1 MKKTLLLAA
10 LLIGGLSQLNAQC
23 VIAPSCSMAT
33 IGYCTSPA
41 ENTNLT
47 NGTESVAYSNTI
59 QFSLGTTA
67 GGIATITNA
76 SIVSVTGMP
85 AGFTYSTN
93 PTNGTINGGSNA
105 CLILGGTPGV
115 GSAGTYTLAVLFNVN
130 TSFGPTSQTLNWYL
144 TIDASGATSVKSI
157 ETNSNF
163 FIAPNPASSEL
174 FVSSLNHVGK
184 IQIIDALG
192 KTVISHDANYA
203 NQTIINIATLS
214 KGVYFLQMNDGNK
227 TITKKFIKE

>member
-23 VIAPSCSMAT
+23 VIAPSCSIAA
-33 IGYCTSPA
+33 IGYCTAPA

-47 NGTESVAYSNTI
+47 NGTELIAYSNTI

-85 AGFTYSTN
+85 AGFTYSIN
-93 PTNGTINGGSNA
+93 PSSGTINGGSNA
-105 CLILGGTPGV
+105 CLILGGTPGA
-115 GSAGTYTLAVLFNVN
+115 GSAGTYTIAALFNVN

-144 TIDASGATSVKSI
+144 TIDASGTTSVKSL
-157 ETNSNF
+157 ESVSNL

-174 FVSSLNHVGK
+174 FISSLNHVGK

-192 KTVISHDANYA
+192 KTVISYDANYT
-203 NQTIINIATLS
+203 NQTVVNIGSLI